1 MKNSYDTYVE
11 TVLQSVLDEKRHQ
24 EIKDELMDHLQ
35 SREEELSEDEL
46 DPSEIE
52 FQVLQ
57 DMGSPEE
64 LGKNLNRI
72 YGMNQKPLWAIGISS
87 SLLAVFNGYLM
98 IHAGMSNLSQVVM
111 VALGLI
117 VNLMCIYVVVK
128 TKKNLDKVREE
139 RIYFSGDIKTYIKK
153 LTDKILIRG
162 FCFLVV
168 LMIVLGLFD
177 YFMDDFENN
186 LLIIGFF
193 YASYLF
199 FSILNSYYPK
209 MIFSETG
216 VYIMHDLPTFKSW
229 EEVEGYEWQQ
239 KLSNYQLRLKNKRW
253 FSKIH
258 IGFNSKEKDLVDDF
272 YKKHQKSEHPKTLQ

>member
-1 MKNSYDTYVE
+1 MKNSYDNYVE
-11 TVLQSVLDEKRHQ
+11 TVLQSVFDKKRHQ

-35 SREEELSEDEL
+35 SKEEEITETGI

-52 FQVLQ
+52 FLVLQ

-87 SLLAVFNGYLM
+87 SLLAVFNCYLM
-98 IHAGMSNLSQVVM
+98 VHSGMTNLSQVVM
-111 VALGLI
+111 VTLGLI
-117 VNLMCIYVVVK
+117 VNLICVYVVVK
-128 TKKNLDKVREE
+128 MKKNLDKVREE
-139 RIYFSGDIKTYIKK
+139 RIYFSGDIKTYLKK
-153 LTDKILIRG
+153 LTDKIFIRG
-162 FCFLVV
+162 FCFLVA
-168 LMIVLGLFD
+168 MIIVLGLFD
-177 YFMDDFENN
+177 YFTDDFESN
-186 LLIIGFF
+186 LLLMGIF

-239 KLSNYQLRLKNKRW
+239 KLSNYELRLKNKGW
-253 FSKIH
+253 LSKVH
-258 IGFNSKEKDLVDDF
+258 IGFNSKEKDLVDVF
-272 YKKHQKSEHPKTLQ
+272 YKKHQKSELFKTMQ